1 MDSKDE
7 MLRRMKSL
15 FFITGNNNKF
25 SEISQIFKNNK
36 LSYKLLQLAIDPVEI
51 QADNL
56 KDVALFKL
64 ASVKKEINGS
74 YFVEDAGFF
83 VDKPLN
89 GFPGV
94 YSSYVFK
101 TIGNEGILNLI
112 ENYES
117 AEAHFSAII
126 ALYYEPLDE
135 IYTFEGIIKGKI
147 SEQIKGTHGFG
158 YDPIFIPNEFNG
170 KTFSELTITEK
181 NSISH
186 RSIAINKMIQFL
198 KTN

>member
-1 MDSKDE
+1 M
-7 MLRRMKSL
+7 RMMGEESIL
-15 FFITGNNNKF
+15 YFVTGNENKF
-25 SEISQIFKNNK
+25 SEISRIFKNNK
-36 LSYKLLQLAIDPVEI
+36 LPYKLLQLDVDPIEI
-51 QADNL
+51 QADSL

-74 YFVEDAGFF
+74 FFVEDAGFF
-83 VDKPLN
+83 VDRPLN

-112 ENYES
+112 KNCEN

-126 ALYYEPLDE
+126 ALYYKPLDE

-147 SEQIKGTHGFG
+147 SEKIRGSHGFG

-198 KTN
+198 KSI

>member
-1 MDSKDE
+1 MDSKNE
-7 MLRRMKSL
+7 TLKRMKSL

-25 SEISQIFKNNK
+25 SEISQIFNYNK

-51 QADNL
+51 QADSL

-135 IYTFEGIIKGKI
+135 IYTFEGVIKGKI
-147 SEQIKGTHGFG
+147 SKQIKGTHGFG

-198 KTN
+198 KTI

>member
-1 MDSKDE
+1 M
-7 MLRRMKSL
+7 RMMEEEFL
-15 FFITGNNNKF
+15 IRMITGNKNKF
-25 SEISQIFKNNK
+25 SEISHIFKNNK
-36 LSYKLLQLAIDPVEI
+36 LPFKLLQLDLDPIEI

-64 ASVKKEINGS
+64 ESVKEKINGS
-74 YFVEDAGFF
+74 FFVEDAGFF

-101 TIGNEGILNLI
+101 TIGNEGILSLI
-112 ENYES
+112 KNYENT
-117 AEAHFSAII
+117 EAHFSAII

-135 IYTFEGIIKGKI
+135 IYTFEGMIKGKI
-147 SEQIKGTHGFG
+147 SKQIRGTHGFG
-158 YDPIFIPNEFNG
+158 YDPIFIPNEFND

-186 RSIAINKMIQFL
+186 RSIAIDKMIQLL
-198 KTN
+198 KTI

>member
-1 MDSKDE
+1 M
-7 MLRRMKSL
+7 
-15 FFITGNNNKF
+15 N
-25 SEISQIFKNNK
+25 
-36 LSYKLLQLAIDPVEI
+36 
-51 QADNL
+51 
-56 KDVALFKL
+56 
-64 ASVKKEINGS
+64 
-74 YFVEDAGFF
+74 
-83 VDKPLN
+83 
-89 GFPGV
+89 
-94 YSSYVFK
+94 SSYIFK

-147 SEQIKGTHGFG
+147 SKQIKGTHGFG
-158 YDPIFIPNEFNG
+158 YDPIFIPNEFYG
-170 KTFSELTITEK
+170 KTFAELTITEK

-198 KTN
+198 KTI